1 MVLIIRHE
9 QDSSDLVVNLVNKG
23 KDRLNRMMF
32 EQNKKLS
39 YNLLQFLGILIFP

>member
-23 KDRLNRMMF
+23 KDRLNRMI